1 MVGMDASHTDPDYL
15 YGRACAAVFGVL
27 TPRPARLFRIPF
39 LGVEPAVL
47 PEEAIPLLVQPSVS
61 VSSAHDRVVAAL
73 AQACAPLTYAPQ
85 VPALSLILLQQLRW
99 TESRTFAVVLA
110 LTRRA
115 QISLAAILRGGP
127 SLDGGG
133 AQTDAVPTLA
143 LSREVEVAFVK
154 AFRTIL
160 KGVAAPLS
168 AHLECVNRVQARA
181 QRMVETLPYHAAALL
196 PQSFLTLTPHSYSHS
211 YPHSQSDCVFSTT
224 ERCLRSWWKATV
236 PVNRRRAL

>member
-1 MVGMDASHTDPDYL
+1 MDTDASSLAADATNNL

-99 TESRTFAVVLA
+99 TEARTFAVVLA

-115 QISLAAILRGGP
+115 QISLAAILRGGGAA
-127 SLDGGG
+127 DGGG
-133 AQTDAVPTLA
+133 ELGGADAVPTLA

-154 AFRTIL
+154 TFRTIL

-168 AHLECVNRVQARA
+168 AHLECVGLF
-181 QRMVETLPYHAAALL
+181 T
-196 PQSFLTLTPHSYSHS
+196 
-211 YPHSQSDCVFSTT
+211 
-224 ERCLRSWWKATV
+224 
-236 PVNRRRAL
+236 RRRARMRSTTHVRTQRLSLSPH

>member
-1 MVGMDASHTDPDYL
+1 MDTDASSLAVDATNNL

-99 TESRTFAVVLA
+99 TEARTFAVVLA

-115 QISLAAILRGGP
+115 QISLAAILRGGGTA
-127 SLDGGG
+127 DGESGD
-133 AQTDAVPTLA
+133 ADAVPTLA

-154 AFRTIL
+154 TFRTIL

-168 AHLECVNRVQARA
+168 AHLECVGPR
-181 QRMVETLPYHAAALL
+181 T
-196 PQSFLTLTPHSYSHS
+196 
-211 YPHSQSDCVFSTT
+211 
-224 ERCLRSWWKATV
+224 
-236 PVNRRRAL
+236 RRRAQIEYAGAAQPRVPTRDLSLSHHTTFCLSPLKLAERCRLS